1 MAPAPHR
8 YEFQF
13 ASLAMLYYDY
23 LLTLQDEIHYV
34 WRARWRLSTLFY
46 IFCRYALLANLVY
59 YISIAK
65 GPEILEVS
73 QVSCHPLQISPAV
86 IYIFGHI
93 GIISVWGLRTY
104 AVCNKNKYMLA
115 LLFLSGS
122 TTIILLLIRAPFNR
136 CTGTPRFQYIRGGVS
151 VSMLFFDTTSCLF
164 ATVRAWRT
172 RRDFESA
179 SLTAI
184 VFSQGL
190 TYIAYASHPLYIAN
204 AYGFPVPHFVSL
216 WRPLSSFGY
225 DSHHLA

>member
-1 MAPAPHR
+1 MAPVPHR

-59 YISIAK
+59 YLSIAK
-65 GPEILEVS
+65 GPEVLECVR
-73 QVSCHPLQISPAV
+73 QYFIKFYPA
-86 IYIFGHI
+86 IFGHI
-93 GIISVWGLRTY
+93 GIIFWGLRTY

-136 CTGTPRFQYIRGGVS
+136 CMDTPRFQYIRGGVS

-184 VFSQGL
+184 VFSQAPDHFLGL
-190 TYIAYASHPLYIAN
+190 TYIA
-204 AYGFPVPHFVSL
+204 
-216 WRPLSSFGY
+216 
-225 DSHHLA
+225 